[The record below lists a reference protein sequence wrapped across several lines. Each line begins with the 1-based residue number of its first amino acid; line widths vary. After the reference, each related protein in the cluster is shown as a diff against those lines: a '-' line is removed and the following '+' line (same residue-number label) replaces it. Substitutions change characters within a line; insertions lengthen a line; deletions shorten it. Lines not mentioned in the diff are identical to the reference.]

1 MSKPTLLKIPQLS
14 HESLSALLY
23 GRISSQSEKLSDIP
37 HPSQLKD
44 ALRAAKRIA
53 DAIRKGETIALVGD
67 YDVDGVTS
75 TAIVKRFF
83 DLIPYPLIATIPN
96 RFTDGYGVSKG
107 VLERIDA
114 DVVFTVDNGINAI
127 EAADVCKARGIDLI
141 ITDHHTPSDILPDAF
156 AIVNPKQRDCPYPFK
171 DICGAQVGWLLM
183 GLIKQELGLS
193 IDMRQ
198 FFPFLALAI
207 IADVMPLV
215 GINRAIVKTGLE
227 MMNTST
233 IPPFVI
239 IRDILNRSAISSEDI
254 GFQIAPR
261 INSAGR
267 LEDASIALDFLT
279 AKTTEKAYHQYELLT
294 ALNALRKEIEAETT
308 ARAMGE
314 VSNTDQ
320 VIVVAGEHWNEG
332 VVGIVASRLVNH
344 FQKPAIVLSIHNG
357 IAKGSGRSIGNV
369 DLYTLIKSQ
378 EHLLG
383 KFGGHKMAAGLS
395 MDLGNLQQFRTLIN
409 EAALKLHP
417 DDFIPQSDILGELE
431 SESIN
436 FELLELLQ
444 KFEPYGEGN
453 PRPRFLL
460 RDAQVVQIKLF
471 GSDKSHS
478 RLELRPIPTVAKT
491 IELIAFRRVLECP
504 DSKQLSCSY
513 TVNKNEFN
521 GKVSMQLMLERL
533 F

>member
-1 MSKPTLLKIPQLS
+1 MSKQTLPNPPLLDARSLEVFLSERFHLK
-14 HESLSALLY
+14 
-23 GRISSQSEKLSDIP
+23 SEKLADIP

-44 ALRAAKRIA
+44 ATKAAVRIA
-53 DAIRKGETIALVGD
+53 NAIKNKEKIALVGD

-83 DLIPYPLIATIPN
+83 TLLGYPLFTTIPN

-127 EAADVCKARGIDLI
+127 EAAQVCKTRGIDLI
-141 ITDHHTPSDILPDAF
+141 ITDHHTPSDTLPDAY
-156 AIVNPKQRDCPYPFK
+156 AIVNPKQHDCPYPFK
-171 DICGAQVGWLLM
+171 EICGAQVAWLLM
-183 GLIKQELGLS
+183 GLIKAELGLAV
-193 IDMRQ
+193 DMRQ

-207 IADVMPLV
+207 VADVMPLV
-215 GINRAIVKTGLE
+215 GINRAIVKSGLE
-227 MMNTST
+227 MMSASS
-233 IPPFVI
+233 IPAFI
-239 IRDILNRSAISSEDI
+239 LIRDVLNKTKISSEDI

-267 LEDASIALDFLT
+267 LEDASIALEFLVADT
-279 AKTTEKAYHQYELLT
+279 VEKAYHQFELLT
-294 ALNALRKEIEAETT
+294 SLNALRKEIEAHTT
-308 ARAMGE
+308 AQAMVE
-314 VSNTDQ
+314 VNPNDPI
-320 VIVVAGEHWNEG
+320 IVVAGEGWNEG

-357 IAKGSGRSIGNV
+357 VAKGSGRSIGAV

-378 EHLLG
+378 EHLLA

-395 MDLGNLQQFRTLIN
+395 MEVENVASFRQGIN
-409 EAALKLHP
+409 HASSSIHP
-417 DDFIPQSDILGELE
+417 DDFIPQNDLIGELE
-431 SESIN
+431 HDAITP
-436 FELLELLQ
+436 ELLGLLE

-453 PRPRFLL
+453 PRPRFFL
-460 RDAQVVQIKLF
+460 RNAHVVGIKLF
-471 GSDKSHS
+471 GSDKSHTK
-478 RLELRPIPTVAKT
+478 LELQPSPLRGKT
-491 IELIAFRRVLECP
+491 LEFIAFRRVLEAP
-504 DSKQLSCSY
+504 DDRKLSCSY

-521 GKVSMQLMLERL
+521 GKITMQLMVERL